1 MFNFEDIFLRRTTPK
16 YVDIL
21 QNRFSLK
28 FCNGHRKTP
37 VLESLFNKK
46 DTPTQVFSCEYSKI
60 YESNFLYRTSLVQLS
75 RSVFRKFFSWK
86 YLHKIFSEGVLK

>member
-1 MFNFEDIFLRRTTPK
+1 MFNFEDLFLRRTTPK

-60 YESNFLYRTSLVQLS
+60 YKSNFYIEHLWSSLAEVYLE
-75 RSVFRKFFSWK
+75 KFFHGNIYIK
-86 YLHKIFSEGVLK
+86 YLVKVY